1 MNKLLLAAVLV
12 MGTMAAPVVAP
23 SAVHATAAP
32 GVLVCD
38 NTKADPYTGTYKRV
52 TVPRGASCYL
62 KDAVVNGNLKA
73 LHGAKDVVV
82 LNTEVKRNIHI
93 RGAER
98 RVKIGVPSCRFD
110 PPVGN
115 NIKVTR
121 SHNVLIC
128 FMTVRNNIM
137 VTRNDGRITLL
148 NNDVGRKIQVTN
160 NLPFNHKRGD
170 GHHRRI
176 AAIRLFDN
184 VAGNHI
190 FETRNPR
197 RGLIA
202 SGNSPTP
209 TT

>member
-1 MNKLLLAAVLV
+1 MNKLILAALMV
-12 MGTMAAPVVAP
+12 MGTMAAPLNAP
-23 SAVHATAAP
+23 TAAQAAAP

-38 NTKADPYTGTYKRV
+38 NDRAHPYTGTYQRV

-62 KDAVVNGNLKA
+62 KNAVVNGNLKA
-73 LHGAKDVVV
+73 LHGARNVVV
-82 LNTEVKRNIHI
+82 LNTEVGRNIHI
-93 RGAER
+93 RGAKR
-98 RVKIGVPSCRFD
+98 NVRIGVVGCRFD

-148 NNDVGRKIQVTN
+148 HNDAGRNINVSN
-160 NLPFNHKRGD
+160 NLAFDRKPGD

-176 AAIRLFDN
+176 AAIRLRGN
-184 VAGNHI
+184 EAGSHI
-190 FETRNPR
+190 FVRGNDG
-197 RGLIA
+197 RGLI
-202 SGNSPTP
+202 SRNNSPAPIT
-209 TT
+209 